1 MERIKVIGAGL
12 AGCEAA
18 YRAAKE
24 GFKVTL
30 YEMRPSV
37 MTPAHTGGG
46 FAELVC
52 SNSLK
57 STDLCTAQGVL
68 KREMKLLDSLII
80 EAAEATAVPAG
91 GALAVDREKFSLYIE
106 NKIKSLP
113 EIEVVRAERTEID
126 DYTVIAAG
134 PLASAALTEE
144 LKKVTG
150 GEYLN
155 FFDAVAP
162 IVTKE
167 SIDFSKA
174 FYAGRYGKGGED
186 YLNCPMDAEE
196 YYTFCEELVS
206 AEKVVLREFEKKDVF
221 NACMPVEIMAAKGK
235 DTLRFGPL
243 RPVGLTDPTTG
254 KRPFSV
260 VQLRKED
267 ERGSMWNIVGFQTNL
282 KFTEQ
287 KRVFSLIPALKN
299 AEFARYGVMHRNT
312 FVNAPKVLGEGF
324 SLAERPKVF
333 LCGQLSGVEG
343 YAESAASGIIA
354 GINVCRVLKGQKPVT
369 PPETTAIGGLM
380 KYITSPNEDFQPMHV
395 GFPLMGEPI
404 TGIKDKTKRKAA
416 YSERAERD
424 FAVFKENL

>member
-113 EIEVVRAERTEID
+113 KIEVVRAERTEID

-221 NACMPVEIMAAKGK
+221 NACMPVEIMAGKGK

-282 KFTEQ
+282 KFAEQ

-299 AEFARYGVMHRNT
+299 AEFVRTRRKFWG
-312 FVNAPKVLGEGF
+312 K
-324 SLAERPKVF
+324 
-333 LCGQLSGVEG
+333 
-343 YAESAASGIIA
+343 
-354 GINVCRVLKGQKPVT
+354 
-369 PPETTAIGGLM
+369 
-380 KYITSPNEDFQPMHV
+380 D
-395 GFPLMGEPI
+395 FPLPPDRKFFFADSSAEW
-404 TGIKDKTKRKAA
+404 KDMPKAR
-416 YSERAERD
+416 RAG
-424 FAVFKENL
+424 LSQG